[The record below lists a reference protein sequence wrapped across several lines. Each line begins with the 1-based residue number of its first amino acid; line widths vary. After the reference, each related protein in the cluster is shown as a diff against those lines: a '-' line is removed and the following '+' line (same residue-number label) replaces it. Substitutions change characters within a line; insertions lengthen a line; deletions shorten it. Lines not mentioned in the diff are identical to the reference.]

1 MSWIKYYT
9 LTSTCLY
16 LLSFNL
22 APVWCYLSRQTVF
35 FFSLSLSA
43 SRAALRNVCLT
54 EPPWLLGCCLDRIIL
69 LWTCEEILP
78 SVWEIFRLADCI
90 WGGGAVQGKRG
101 LSRRF
106 RTQIFHPASVYFSK
120 TFRRTVW
127 LLNIGALVNLDLLL
141 FKSHHIVQLVPAVF
155 FFMGRGIDTWRS
167 LCAALYC
174 KSMLYLCGPHQ

>member
-1 MSWIKYYT
+1 M
-9 LTSTCLY
+9 
-16 LLSFNL
+16 LL
-22 APVWCYLSRQTVF
+22 VQTNSF
-35 FFSLSLSA
+35 FFLSLSLSA

-120 TFRRTVW
+120 TFRCTVW

-141 FKSHHIVQLVPAVF
+141 FKCHHIVQLVPAVF
-155 FFMGRGIDTWRS
+155 FFMDRGIDTRRS

>member
-1 MSWIKYYT
+1 M
-9 LTSTCLY
+9 
-16 LLSFNL
+16 LL
-22 APVWCYLSRQTVF
+22 VQTNSF
-35 FFSLSLSA
+35 FFLSLSLSA

-120 TFRRTVW
+120 TFRCTVW

-155 FFMGRGIDTWRS
+155 FFMDRGMDTWRS

>member
-1 MSWIKYYT
+1 M
-9 LTSTCLY
+9 
-16 LLSFNL
+16 LL
-22 APVWCYLSRQTVF
+22 VQTNSF
-35 FFSLSLSA
+35 FFLSPSLSA

-120 TFRRTVW
+120 TFRCTVW

-141 FKSHHIVQLVPAVF
+141 FKCHHIVQLVPAVF
-155 FFMGRGIDTWRS
+155 FFMDRGIDTRRS

>member
-1 MSWIKYYT
+1 MLTAVKTIIVVSWTIPSMSWIKYYT

-120 TFRRTVW
+120 IPPHRVITEY
-127 LLNIGALVNLDLLL
+127 
-141 FKSHHIVQLVPAVF
+141 
-155 FFMGRGIDTWRS
+155 WRS
-167 LCAALYC
+167 CQPWFT
-174 KSMLYLCGPHQ
+174 SF

>member
-1 MSWIKYYT
+1 M
-9 LTSTCLY
+9 
-16 LLSFNL
+16 LLVQTNSF
-22 APVWCYLSRQTVF
+22 F
-35 FFSLSLSA
+35 FFSPSLSA

-120 TFRRTVW
+120 TFRCTVW

-141 FKSHHIVQLVPAVF
+141 FKCHHIVQLVPAVF
-155 FFMGRGIDTWRS
+155 FFMDRGIDTWRS

>member
-1 MSWIKYYT
+1 M
-9 LTSTCLY
+9 
-16 LLSFNL
+16 LL
-22 APVWCYLSRQTVF
+22 VQTNSF
-35 FFSLSLSA
+35 FFLSPSLSA

-155 FFMGRGIDTWRS
+155 FFMDRGIDTWRS

>member
-1 MSWIKYYT
+1 M
-9 LTSTCLY
+9 
-16 LLSFNL
+16 LL
-22 APVWCYLSRQTVF
+22 VQTNSF
-35 FFSLSLSA
+35 FFLSPSLSA

-141 FKSHHIVQLVPAVF
+141 FKCHHIVQLVPAVF
-155 FFMGRGIDTWRS
+155 FFMDRGIDTWRS

>member
-1 MSWIKYYT
+1 M
-9 LTSTCLY
+9 
-16 LLSFNL
+16 LL
-22 APVWCYLSRQTVF
+22 VQTNSF
-35 FFSLSLSA
+35 FFLSPSLSA

-120 TFRRTVW
+120 TFRCTVW

-141 FKSHHIVQLVPAVF
+141 FKCHHIVQLVPAVF

>member
-1 MSWIKYYT
+1 M
-9 LTSTCLY
+9 
-16 LLSFNL
+16 LL
-22 APVWCYLSRQTVF
+22 VQTNSF
-35 FFSLSLSA
+35 FFLSPSLSA

-120 TFRRTVW
+120 TFRCTVW

-141 FKSHHIVQLVPAVF
+141 FKCHHIVQLVPAVF
-155 FFMGRGIDTWRS
+155 FFMDRGIDTWRS

>member
-1 MSWIKYYT
+1 M
-9 LTSTCLY
+9 
-16 LLSFNL
+16 LL
-22 APVWCYLSRQTVF
+22 VQTNSF
-35 FFSLSLSA
+35 FFLSLSLSA

-141 FKSHHIVQLVPAVF
+141 FKCHHIVQLVPAVF
-155 FFMGRGIDTWRS
+155 FFMDRGIDTRRS

>member
-1 MSWIKYYT
+1 M
-9 LTSTCLY
+9 
-16 LLSFNL
+16 LL
-22 APVWCYLSRQTVF
+22 VQTNSF
-35 FFSLSLSA
+35 FFLSPSLSA

-120 TFRRTVW
+120 TFRCTVW

-141 FKSHHIVQLVPAVF
+141 FKCHHIVQLVPAVF
-155 FFMGRGIDTWRS
+155 FFMDRGMDTWRS

>member
-1 MSWIKYYT
+1 M
-9 LTSTCLY
+9 
-16 LLSFNL
+16 LLVQTNSF
-22 APVWCYLSRQTVF
+22 F
-35 FFSLSLSA
+35 FFSPSLSA

-141 FKSHHIVQLVPAVF
+141 FKCHHIVQLVPAVF
-155 FFMGRGIDTWRS
+155 FFMDRGIDTRRS

>member
-1 MSWIKYYT
+1 M
-9 LTSTCLY
+9 
-16 LLSFNL
+16 LLVQTNSF
-22 APVWCYLSRQTVF
+22 F
-35 FFSLSLSA
+35 FFSPSLSA

-120 TFRRTVW
+120 TFRCTVW

-141 FKSHHIVQLVPAVF
+141 FKCHHIVQLVPAVF
-155 FFMGRGIDTWRS
+155 FFVDRGIDTWRS